1 MFKTSNI
8 IVFFAF
14 LLSCANSLNS
24 FDSEKTFFT
33 PDQKEI
39 YSNELKD
46 EIPEV
51 KIEFMS
57 EDETMIVGD
66 KGVLI
71 FKTNFNDSSK
81 FDLSTIETDSL
92 FTTIVIDLMGDD
104 HKVPCKLWI
113 RSDSKFNLFCN
124 MNGQNFEKGENYIEI
139 KGYSFD
145 HNNMK
150 VQIAFSKTEFKI
162 EQLDYSIPYL
172 YSERQIINI
181 NDEPSYEL
189 KFKKEVYNNEPLYI
203 YGSNNNY
210 ANLDSCEVSNQE
222 LICTLTKEKIEE
234 FLVQNNEQFNIGAM
248 HEKIGILSFDNV
260 LDITINYENV
270 ERQDIYLEIKEII
283 GGATRKGVPFG
294 LVTNVTEIP
303 NFISA
308 KFDDM
313 KYFKKVTG
321 RPLILFYNYDFD
333 IDYKMK
339 SNYTKEVEI
348 SNIHYKYNFKIQ
360 PSEFE
365 GNISVSE
372 KGSNILLLYPKELIY
387 TDEEGD
393 KEETFKIMYIMNEPE
408 LSHSLR
414 LVDVA
419 TYNLKCINLNKM
431 KICDVPK
438 SHFEGKQSG
447 NYYTIHYH
455 KSYYRLQRLYYDS
468 SPIKVTKPFEINII
482 SDYIDIFL
490 GDKGKL
496 YLKTDYNDT
505 ELNIF
510 DDSNIEENT
519 QFTLSFSS
527 GEVKYSD
534 ISCHLWKNTENI
546 TFIFCQLVENLDN
559 NNNHIII
566 DKTKFYYNELEVNI
580 KQLKYIDIKFVQL
593 EKPIPF
599 IYSKSQTINLE
610 EGKNIYNF
618 TFNVENYHNEILIVK
633 FELGSLILDKCSSD
647 KKELVCPV
655 DKSEL
660 EEYYFHYLEYRLYY
674 PFPQGYLIPIRMI
687 DKITININSPKI
699 DLKITI
705 TKLLENY
712 IDLLNTIAYEIET
725 NVTNITNLQS
735 DIFALNFEDGKI
747 IFSELCYFKKTNE
760 NPLYLLCLNEK
771 AENSPIYLSEIKE
784 EMILNDIHS
793 KYNFNIQP
801 IKNNDKIS
809 IDEIGGKIAIAIPK
823 SLDFSNKDEIS
834 INLLLYGYK
843 NETANGIRFNLD
855 ANEDLVCEDSVSTHI
870 KSCLVPKS
878 HFENKKSGYYNLYH
892 LNHMN
897 KHIRY
902 YEYSPIQV
910 TLPKELI
917 IRIKDTDENNPI
929 ITGRHSI
936 VFFETEFED
945 IDNVFNESETEIAK
959 QIMFSNSYDH
969 YMGANCRL
977 WKPKEGKLSLIC
989 DFNGNMG
996 IYKIKLKEFTFEYK
1010 DYKVTIL
1017 SKNYLYIAQINVY
1030 IPVLYSDKQ
1039 EINIIDN
1046 NEKNLEFEK
1055 EIYELKFKIEV
1066 YNNEPLYIYGSNNNY
1081 ANLDNCEKNDKELI
1095 CNITKEKIEEIL
1107 AINNEQFKVGAM
1119 KNEYGIILFDNIQDI
1134 TIKFENVQRQDIYLE
1149 IKEIIGG
1156 DTRKGIPFGL
1166 VTNVTEIPNLIS
1178 AKFDDMK
1185 YFKKVAS
1192 RPLILFYNYDFEID
1206 YIMKSN
1212 YTKEVII
1219 SDIHYKYNFRIQ
1231 PSQFEGR
1238 IKVSQN
1244 GSNVLLSYPQELI
1257 YDDQDE
1263 AFQIIFIMNEPKLE
1277 TITKLLQYTQIY
1289 PNNFECDDLNKMKI
1303 CSISKSYFDRLQSGN
1318 YYPTHYHNY
1327 QSRIYYDSSPIKV
1340 TLPLKI
1346 NIYDYSEYE
1355 QIYIGNKGKLY
1366 LKTYYNDT
1374 DPKVFNDDNIEENTK
1389 FNLSLSCGE
1398 KNYEGILCNFW
1409 KNTENVVYIFCQLKE
1424 NLNNNDNYIN
1434 IKETKF
1440 IYNNLEIPI
1449 SQKDKIYFV
1458 QLEKSIPFFYS
1469 KSQTINLEEGKNTY
1483 NLKFNVENYHNE
1495 KIIIRRNQFAIELF
1509 LDKCSAENNILTC
1522 SFDKSELG
1530 GNYFDR
1536 KERDGDMNFYVY
1548 YPYIN
1553 STGEPLIPISN
1564 IDKVLIKKNT
1574 PKIDLKIRINTLLS
1588 KYIDDLNF
1596 YAYKLETDVINISN
1610 LESDFFMLNFE
1621 HDSGPRIHQ
1630 CYFKKS
1636 NNNPLYLLCYNEGK
1650 GNDTF
1655 LSEIKEEMVL
1665 NNIHDN
1671 YNFYIQPVNN
1681 TEKIYVKGQG
1691 DRFTMLFPTIL
1702 DFTANENF
1710 IIYFS
1715 YYGYEV
1721 TKSIRLNLNAK
1732 EDLVCEKLESKIQFV
1747 NEKESVLRCIVP
1759 KSHFDGKQNGYYNTY
1774 HLNHMNN
1781 YIQFYEISPIKVI
1794 LTKDDGKSDEG
1805 KSDEGK
1811 SDGGSETPTSN
1822 KSLVGIIVGSVLGG
1836 LALIAAIVIII
1847 IVVKKRKK
1855 DSSGINGNI
1864 LPNSNQVELVEG
1876 DKFGN

>member
-1 MFKTSNI
+1 M
-8 IVFFAF
+8 
-14 LLSCANSLNS
+14 
-24 FDSEKTFFT
+24 
-33 PDQKEI
+33 
-39 YSNELKD
+39 
-46 EIPEV
+46 
-51 KIEFMS
+51 
-57 EDETMIVGD
+57 
-66 KGVLI
+66 
-71 FKTNFNDSSK
+71 
-81 FDLSTIETDSL
+81 
-92 FTTIVIDLMGDD
+92 
-104 HKVPCKLWI
+104 
-113 RSDSKFNLFCN
+113 
-124 MNGQNFEKGENYIEI
+124 
-139 KGYSFD
+139 
-145 HNNMK
+145 
-150 VQIAFSKTEFKI
+150 
-162 EQLDYSIPYL
+162 
-172 YSERQIINI
+172 ER
-181 NDEPSYEL
+181 
-189 KFKKEVYNNEPLYI
+189 K
-203 YGSNNNY
+203 
-210 ANLDSCEVSNQE
+210 
-222 LICTLTKEKIEE
+222 
-234 FLVQNNEQFNIGAM
+234 
-248 HEKIGILSFDNV
+248 
-260 LDITINYENV
+260 
-270 ERQDIYLEIKEII
+270 
-283 GGATRKGVPFG
+283 
-294 LVTNVTEIP
+294 
-303 NFISA
+303 
-308 KFDDM
+308 
-313 KYFKKVTG
+313 
-321 RPLILFYNYDFD
+321 
-333 IDYKMK
+333 
-339 SNYTKEVEI
+339 
-348 SNIHYKYNFKIQ
+348 
-360 PSEFE
+360 
-365 GNISVSE
+365 
-372 KGSNILLLYPKELIY
+372 
-387 TDEEGD
+387 
-393 KEETFKIMYIMNEPE
+393 
-408 LSHSLR
+408 
-414 LVDVA
+414 
-419 TYNLKCINLNKM
+419 
-431 KICDVPK
+431 
-438 SHFEGKQSG
+438 
-447 NYYTIHYH
+447 
-455 KSYYRLQRLYYDS
+455 
-468 SPIKVTKPFEINII
+468 
-482 SDYIDIFL
+482 
-490 GDKGKL
+490 
-496 YLKTDYNDT
+496 
-505 ELNIF
+505 
-510 DDSNIEENT
+510 
-519 QFTLSFSS
+519 
-527 GEVKYSD
+527 
-534 ISCHLWKNTENI
+534 W
-546 TFIFCQLVENLDN
+546 
-559 NNNHIII
+559 
-566 DKTKFYYNELEVNI
+566 
-580 KQLKYIDIKFVQL
+580 
-593 EKPIPF
+593 
-599 IYSKSQTINLE
+599 
-610 EGKNIYNF
+610 
-618 TFNVENYHNEILIVK
+618 
-633 FELGSLILDKCSSD
+633 
-647 KKELVCPV
+647 
-655 DKSEL
+655 
-660 EEYYFHYLEYRLYY
+660 
-674 PFPQGYLIPIRMI
+674 
-687 DKITININSPKI
+687 
-699 DLKITI
+699 
-705 TKLLENY
+705 
-712 IDLLNTIAYEIET
+712 
-725 NVTNITNLQS
+725 
-735 DIFALNFEDGKI
+735 
-747 IFSELCYFKKTNE
+747 
-760 NPLYLLCLNEK
+760 
-771 AENSPIYLSEIKE
+771 
-784 EMILNDIHS
+784 
-793 KYNFNIQP
+793 
-801 IKNNDKIS
+801 IKN
-809 IDEIGGKIAIAIPK
+809 
-823 SLDFSNKDEIS
+823 
-834 INLLLYGYK
+834 
-843 NETANGIRFNLD
+843 
-855 ANEDLVCEDSVSTHI
+855 VS
-870 KSCLVPKS
+870 
-878 HFENKKSGYYNLYH
+878 
-892 LNHMN
+892 
-897 KHIRY
+897 
-902 YEYSPIQV
+902 
-910 TLPKELI
+910 
-917 IRIKDTDENNPI
+917 
-929 ITGRHSI
+929 
-936 VFFETEFED
+936 
-945 IDNVFNESETEIAK
+945 
-959 QIMFSNSYDH
+959 
-969 YMGANCRL
+969 
-977 WKPKEGKLSLIC
+977 
-989 DFNGNMG
+989 
-996 IYKIKLKEFTFEYK
+996 
-1010 DYKVTIL
+1010 
-1017 SKNYLYIAQINVY
+1017 
-1030 IPVLYSDKQ
+1030 
-1039 EINIIDN
+1039 
-1046 NEKNLEFEK
+1046 
-1055 EIYELKFKIEV
+1055 
-1066 YNNEPLYIYGSNNNY
+1066 
-1081 ANLDNCEKNDKELI
+1081 
-1095 CNITKEKIEEIL
+1095 
-1107 AINNEQFKVGAM
+1107 
-1119 KNEYGIILFDNIQDI
+1119 
-1134 TIKFENVQRQDIYLE
+1134 
-1149 IKEIIGG
+1149 
-1156 DTRKGIPFGL
+1156 
-1166 VTNVTEIPNLIS
+1166 NVTEIPNLIS

-1185 YFKKVAS
+1185 YFKNVAS

-1536 KERDGDMNFYVY
+1536 KERDGDMNFYLY

-1721 TKSIRLNLNAK
+1721 TKSVRLNLNAK

-1774 HLNHMNN
+1774 HLNHMND

-1811 SDGGSETPTSN
+1811 TDGGSETPTSN